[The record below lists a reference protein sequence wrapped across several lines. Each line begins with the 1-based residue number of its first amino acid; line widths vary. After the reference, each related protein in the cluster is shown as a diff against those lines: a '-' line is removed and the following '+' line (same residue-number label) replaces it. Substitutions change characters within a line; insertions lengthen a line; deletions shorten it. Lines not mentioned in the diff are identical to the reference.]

1 MKDIEAI
8 QMSEIRYVEGY
19 EIESGIPIP
28 VKHKNKSLLLA
39 MEVGQSAVLSHSE
52 LQGIRIRA
60 KKMNIKIITEKI
72 GNNKHRFWVQEKGER
87 A

>member
-1 MKDIEAI
+1 MG
-8 QMSEIRYVEGY
+8 EIRCVEGY

-39 MEVGQSAVLSHSE
+39 MEVGQSAVVTHSE
-52 LQGIRIRA
+52 LQGIRINA
-60 KKMNIKIITEKI
+60 KKMNIKIITTKLSNDE
-72 GNNKHRFWVQEKGER
+72 HRFWVQEKGES